1 MSSSKKNNNNENSD
15 INDGGALLSLL
26 DIEFDNNTAI
36 SENFDNKLAKHI
48 KSKNNRMLYDPNNRI
63 LISVDQG
70 IHGASKERLRKISKL
85 HHRTPAN
92 IESHGLKGIGEKG
105 YAFHFSD
112 LYRDPEYSDRPVID
126 PNIQA
131 ICDKHPR
138 ERTPI
143 ESLRI
148 ASRYISKTDEL
159 EDVNDEGLNCISLNV
174 IPVVFQN
181 AQYKNET
188 TPAGLLDKALW
199 NAFSIDPKKPGTIS
213 FVHVCQKRHEEL
225 MASFTSVDIEK
236 SLSLFL
242 STHYHH
248 QIVSENV
255 KMEIGLVSFDIKN
268 ENGSLEIKKE
278 IISLKEIIPFDP
290 LHFDRIEPKHKTSGT
305 FLIYK
310 KNKNIALLD
319 IEKLQYE
326 SEPKDKI
333 IFKNEN
339 GEFFKMMTDKAPSKE
354 NKYLVKVEDIEA
366 EIKYYIE
373 FGKVEHKGT
382 YEHDWKFKDDIVL
395 EQIFECSQQKLKNKP
410 SLNGSYTNR
419 NKKLINHSNPPNK
432 SSGDFSI
439 RKAYKNC
446 RFERTYDSTIDE
458 CIPPLLNK
466 SKLAWHNVHEGLRD
480 FIDLVE
486 KDFRE
491 KIGKMY
497 KLPAK
502 PIDLKP
508 KKPSVKIE
516 SDSESD
522 SDDDYSESED
532 NSTASSAK
540 KPNTALKNKEVSTTK
555 PKIVSKQIA
564 KPAPVVRDN
573 ESVSSMSNSDE
584 SENEGFTNQIQS
596 VAQVNQLANI
606 SLTVSEQA
614 NDSACSSDSESS
626 HSSKIEAFP
635 TIAIRKA
642 SKAEYICKKDGI
654 AQLKNWEQREDSHD
668 ELNTQLRILFKEYN
682 ILHEYSFEVIFNKL
696 TIKDKIEIIINQINK
711 KYPYDTDRIEGGI
724 NFHRAYNQHVN

>member
-1 MSSSKKNNNNENSD
+1 MSSSKKINNNENSD

-48 KSKNNRMLYDPNNRI
+48 KSKNNRMIYDPNNRI
-63 LISVDQG
+63 LISADQG

-112 LYRDPEYSDRPVID
+112 LYRDSEYSDRPVID

-131 ICDKHPR
+131 IFDKHPR

-278 IISLKEIIPFDP
+278 IIRLKEIIPFDP

-319 IEKLQYE
+319 IERLQYE

-339 GEFFKMMTDKAPSKE
+339 GEFFKMMIDKAPSKE
-354 NKYLVKVEDIEA
+354 NKYLVKVEDIEE

-373 FGKVEHKGT
+373 FGKVHHKGT
-382 YEHDWKFKDDIVL
+382 YEHDWKNKDDVIL
-395 EQIFECSQQKLKNKP
+395 EEVFECSQQKLKNKP

-458 CIPPLLNK
+458 YIPPLLNK
-466 SKLAWHNVHEGLRD
+466 SKLAWNNLHEGLRD

-486 KDFRE
+486 KEFRE

-497 KLPAK
+497 LPTK
-502 PIDLKP
+502 PKSSGGSS

-516 SDSESD
+516 SDSESNYD
-522 SDDDYSESED
+522 YYSETDDISI
-532 NSTASSAK
+532 ASSTK
-540 KPNTALKNKEVSTTK
+540 TPNPVQKNKEVSTNK
-555 PKIVSKQIA
+555 PKIVKKQIT
-564 KPAPVVRDN
+564 KPDKVILDSDD
-573 ESVSSMSNSDE
+573 EDSVSSVSSSSE
-584 SENEGFTNQIQS
+584 SENEVLINQTQS
-596 VAQVNQLANI
+596 VQTIDQVTNI
-606 SLTVSEQA
+606 SLTLSE
-614 NDSACSSDSESS
+614 SACSSDSESS

-635 TIAIRKA
+635 TLTNRKA
-642 SKAEYICKKDGI
+642 NKVECICKKDFI
-654 AQLKNWEQREDSHD
+654 LELENWEQKENLHD
-668 ELNTQLRILFKEYN
+668 ELNIQLRILFKEYN

-696 TIKDKIEIIINQINK
+696 TIKDKIEIIINHINK
-711 KYPYDTDRIEGGI
+711 KYPFEKDPIGGGI
-724 NFHRAYNQHVN
+724 NFHRAYNNYVK